1 MRLLERLG
9 KKNPGFCFPLTN
21 AQKRLQHQNKL
32 FFLLVT
38 HLGTM
43 SNYLTY
49 IALFLSYY
57 NITTCFFSFV
67 MLLQCTILFKN
78 IVILFLWVYVN
89 FSDWQWPP
97 RVLGWFFK
105 MGGNVSLPLKVEV
118 IQDNNRESRNKK
130 FLG

>member
-1 MRLLERLG
+1 MRLLEILG
-9 KKNPGFCFPLTN
+9 KKIQDFVFLLQN
-21 AQKRLQHQNKL
+21 AQKRPQHQNKF

-67 MLLQCTILFKN
+67 ILLQYNILFK
-78 IVILFLWVYVN
+78 IL
-89 FSDWQWPP
+89 
-97 RVLGWFFK
+97 
-105 MGGNVSLPLKVEV
+105 
-118 IQDNNRESRNKK
+118 
-130 FLG
+130 